1 MPEYTEHA
9 KRRMQ
14 TRKISEEAVE
24 WVLEHYHNSRP
35 ALKRE
40 GALPAV
46 IYVGE
51 YRNRNLKVY
60 VVRDTDPMVVT
71 TAVWEGD

>member
-1 MPEYTEHA
+1 MRT
-9 KRRMQ
+9 RR
-14 TRKISEEAVE
+14 ISEEAVE
-24 WVLEHYHNSRP
+24 WVLEHHHTSRP
-35 ALKRE
+35 APKRE

-51 YRNRNLKVY
+51 YRERNLKVY
-60 VVRDTDPMVVT
+60 VVRDTNPMLVT

>member
-1 MPEYTEHA
+1 MPEYTEYA
-9 KRRMQ
+9 RWRMLR
-14 TRKISEEAVE
+14 RKIPEEAVE
-24 WVLEHYHNSRP
+24 WVLERYHNRRP
-35 ALKRE
+35 APRRE

-51 YRNRNLKVY
+51 YGGRNLKVY
-60 VVRDTDPMVVT
+60 VERDSNPMLVT